1 MEPDNFCQ
9 EKLLNQG
16 STYAES
22 KTTKF
27 FHSTET
33 DPTSMEPVKLL
44 DEKSQENEIENEVMK
59 NMKFD
64 GLSKLNLLGYGV
76 GHFVNDLC
84 AAGWFNY
91 LTIYLK
97 SINPIDDQNPGFYAG
112 FIFKFFS

>member
-1 MEPDNFCQ
+1 MDPDSSCQ
-9 EKLLNQG
+9 EKLLYQG
-16 STYAES
+16 STHTES

-33 DPTSMEPVKLL
+33 DPTLEPLKLL
-44 DEKSQENEIENEVMK
+44 NDKTFENNTSEENEN

-64 GLSKLNLLGYGV
+64 GLTKLNIFGYGV
-76 GHFVNDLC
+76 GHFINDLA

-97 SINPIDDQNPGFYAG
+97 SINPIDKFNPGFYAG
-112 FIFKFFS
+112 